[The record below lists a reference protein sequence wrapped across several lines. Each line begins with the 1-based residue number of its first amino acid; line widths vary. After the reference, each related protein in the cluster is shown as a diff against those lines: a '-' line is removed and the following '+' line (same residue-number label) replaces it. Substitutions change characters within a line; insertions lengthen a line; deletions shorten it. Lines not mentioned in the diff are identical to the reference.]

1 MCSNWESV
9 ALARRVEFRG
19 SYTAVSRR
27 ILQMYKGETEEDGD
41 GEGEGEIRRGE
52 TDRQTDRHR
61 RSNALG
67 FPQGSIPSQGLVS
80 PLDSEIKSFQQI
92 PFLHPWPS
100 ILTN

>member
-41 GEGEGEIRRGE
+41 GEGEGEIRRGRDGQ
-52 TDRQTDRHR
+52 TDRQAQTQQ
-61 RSNALG
+61 RSG
-67 FPQGSIPSQGLVS
+67 FPTRLHSIPRL
-80 PLDSEIKSFQQI
+80 SFALR
-92 PFLHPWPS
+92 F
-100 ILTN
+100 